1 MHSSSQR
8 FVGIYVRPTNQK
20 YSDDANAFVLVP
32 SLHSA
37 KQKLFN
43 FYEDKNAVGS
53 SKRDSRS
60 RFKSTKSMVCC
71 SHNDQSNGSCYF
83 YLVQKNI

>member
-8 FVGIYVRPTNQK
+8 FVGIYVWPTNQK

-37 KQKLFN
+37 KH
-43 FYEDKNAVGS
+43 EDKNAVGS

-60 RFKSTKSMVCC
+60 RFKSTKSMFCC

-83 YLVQKNI
+83 YLVQKHI